1 MTPLVIQYPLDPS
14 GVSPNNLVQNEPHAL
29 IANRT
34 FRAIAPN
41 YGAFFAS
48 SMQVFDAATG
58 QKLTDGSNGTPEQYY
73 CCEYYEQPSERYGQE
88 IDAIVII
95 TDPSVSNNVTINY
108 QTLGG
113 PYGTSAQAI
122 IQMIEALGLDNRP
135 VKWGDIIGKPSEF
148 PPSKHLHD
156 IGDVYGFEY
165 VVHALDRIRD
175 AIEIGDQASHDI
187 IYAYIDAAIAA
198 MQNTTDG
205 IQAQLTAHVN
215 DFDNPHKVTAS
226 QLNAYTIPQSDAI
239 TNAITAALN
248 AHTGNHNNPHQVT
261 VSQLNTYDGPT
272 IDSKIATAVAAV
284 KIPYTPV
291 QQGGGVSQGT
301 NKVFIGWDG
310 SGLRATVDSTDLG
323 AMVFQTQFNNSVQNL
338 QNQINT
344 KQPTGP
350 YAQTGVNMSV
360 SFWDIYSNGTIF
372 GSNDIWAFNSDGRLK
387 HKFRRIKDAL
397 KKVKAVWGIL
407 YKYRP
412 EFYELCGVD
421 AGDYQGFIA
430 QQVQKVC
437 PEIVGQAPFDMQKDD
452 KGQPIPGTSISGKF
466 YLTIQYEK
474 YCALLNE
481 AIRESDTK
489 LDILLEH
496 LGLKESVEG
505 AARLELEELD
515 EQIETY
521 EFEEV

>member
-1 MTPLVIQYPLDPS
+1 MTPLVIQYPLDPT
-14 GVSPNNLVQNEPHAL
+14 GVNPNNLVQNEPHEL

-41 YGAFFAS
+41 YGAFFTES
-48 SMQVFDAATG
+48 LQVFDAASG
-58 QKLTDGSNGTPEQYY
+58 QQLTDGTNGTVRQYY
-73 CCEYYEQPSERYGQE
+73 ACEYYEQPSERYGKE
-88 IDAIVII
+88 ICAIIMIV
-95 TDPSVSNNVTINY
+95 DPAVSNNVTINY
-108 QTLGG
+108 QNLGG

-135 VKWGDIIGKPSEF
+135 VAWGDIIGVPSEL

-156 IGDVYGFEY
+156 VGDVYGFEY

-175 AIEIGDQASHDI
+175 AIEIGDQVSHDI

-215 DFDNPHKVTAS
+215 DFNNPHKVTAS
-226 QLNAYTIPQSDAI
+226 QLNVYTIPQADAI
-239 TNAITAALN
+239 TNAITTNLN
-248 AHTGNHNNPHQVT
+248 AHVGNFNNPHKVT
-261 VSQLNTYDGPT
+261 VGQLNTYDGPT
-272 IDSKIATAVAAV
+272 IDSKIATAVNAA
-284 KIPYTPV
+284 KLTFTPV
-291 QQGGGVSQGT
+291 QQGGGANQGN
-301 NKVFIGWDG
+301 NKVYLGWDG
-310 SGLRATVDSTDLG
+310 SRLRLQVDSVDIGGLVSATELTND
-323 AMVFQTQFNNSVQNL
+323 VNSL
-338 QNQINT
+338 QNQING
-344 KQPTGP
+344 KQPAGN
-350 YAQTGVNMSV
+350 YAVLGTSV
-360 SFWDIYSNGTIF
+360 SFWDVYANGTIYS
-372 GSNDIWAFNSDGRLK
+372 SNDIWAFNSDGRLK

-412 EFYELCGVD
+412 EFYELCGVG

-437 PEIVGQAPFDMQKDD
+437 PEIVGQAPFDMKKDE

-466 YLTIQYEK
+466 YLTIQYDK

-481 AIRESDTK
+481 AIRESDLK
-489 LDILLEH
+489 LELLLEH
-496 LGLKESVEG
+496 LGLKDDVEG
-505 AARLELEELD
+505 AAAMQLEELD
-515 EQIETY
+515 REIEQYQFAEA
-521 EFEEV
+521 